1 MLTTRIVDCDNNEYY
16 FCRAKMQSVFL
27 KSSKTYASTLMAIAI
42 MLMYLYWNWNNLEKW
57 KSNESGNKQ
66 DTIMVDIIQFFDHVG
81 L

>member
-1 MLTTRIVDCDNNEYY
+1 MSII
-16 FCRAKMQSVFL
+16 FSRAKMQSVFF

-66 DTIMVDIIQFFDHVG
+66 NTIMVDIIQFFDHVG